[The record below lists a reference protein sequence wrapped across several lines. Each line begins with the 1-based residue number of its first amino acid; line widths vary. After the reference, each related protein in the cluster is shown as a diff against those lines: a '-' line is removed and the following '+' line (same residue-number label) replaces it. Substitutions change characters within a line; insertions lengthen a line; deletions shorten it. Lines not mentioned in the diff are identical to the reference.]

1 MILSIIILS
10 VIGTAAVALI
20 FCLIKVLKNT
30 LNIADNALKMTGEY
44 NYDTAY
50 NGIYHNATVIT
61 LTMFD
66 QAAHAKIVDWSRYE
80 KDKIV
85 SFIYQTPD
93 PLEKYTQ
100 QIIQEY
106 ENSFNE
112 EIDEETKK
120 IIYSKILKPRICKNS
135 LVYEI
140 EEGNWQWK
148 SADS

>member
-10 VIGTAAVALI
+10 VIGVAAVASI
-20 FCLIKVLKNT
+20 FYLIKVLKNT
-30 LNIADNALKMTGEY
+30 LNIADNALKMAGEY

-50 NGIYHNATVIT
+50 NGIYHNATVVT

-66 QAAHAKIVDWSRYE
+66 QAAYAKIVDWSKYE

-93 PLEKYTQ
+93 QLDKYVQ
-100 QIIQEY
+100 QIMQEY
-106 ENSFNE
+106 KNYFDE

-120 IIYSKILKPRICKNS
+120 IIYSKILKPRIYKNS
-135 LVYEI
+135 LVYEV

-148 SADS
+148 SADL